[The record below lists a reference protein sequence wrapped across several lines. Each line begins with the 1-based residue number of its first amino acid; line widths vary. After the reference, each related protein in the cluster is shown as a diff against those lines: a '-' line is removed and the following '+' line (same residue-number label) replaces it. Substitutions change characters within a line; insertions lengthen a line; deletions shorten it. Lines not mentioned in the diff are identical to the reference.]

1 LRTSAGIFDFEIL
14 MFLFSA
20 GGRATLFE
28 IASSIFSDRYAYA
41 AGDGYLT
48 WNAVGQEA
56 IDAALPGILDG
67 ARAMALLNVARSA
80 RLGRRAAPN
89 YALPLL
95 RTTFVGPRPWPICG
109 WRALGLS
116 DECPVP
122 PSAEG
127 PPTVKGRSS

>member
-20 GGRATLFE
+20 GGRATSSKSPHRYSL
-28 IASSIFSDRYAYA
+28 IAALMLP
-41 AGDGYLT
+41 GDGYLT

-56 IDAALPGILDG
+56 IDAALPDILDS

-95 RTTFVGPRPWPICG
+95 RTTFVGPRP
-109 WRALGLS
+109 
-116 DECPVP
+116 
-122 PSAEG
+122 
-127 PPTVKGRSS
+127 

>member
-67 ARAMALLNVARSA
+67 ARAMALLNVAFRSPRPSRSA
-80 RLGRRAAPN
+80 QLCATIASDHLCRATALADMRLA
-89 YALPLL
+89 
-95 RTTFVGPRPWPICG
+95 
-109 WRALGLS
+109 
-116 DECPVP
+116 
-122 PSAEG
+122 SAR
-127 PPTVKGRSS
+127 VIR